1 MMLCSIYEDLCKEK
15 NWKPRYFIKEILNK
29 LDKLLNEKRK
39 FVLIARLPTGY
50 GKTTITNVLARA
62 TLKGYPYFSRV
73 IHVLPMRS
81 IADDIFL
88 ELNED
93 KLISN
98 NLAVQHLLSPGSP
111 FFAKRCIITTLDTFL
126 LNFFKAPAHELH
138 KIIQYD
144 TAHSE
149 FPRAMIYTS
158 IIVFDEFHLFTG
170 LGSISNEGKAFTSV
184 IAAIISLI
192 SSGVPVI
199 VMSATMPSELL
210 NKLEEEVKNV
220 GVTIEKVEYRKGV
233 DSEFDKKLEGK
244 RKRLHL
250 MDQDILE
257 ILNNVDRNKSILIVV
272 NTVEKAK
279 RIYNSILN
287 KEEVVLLHG
296 KVPEILRR
304 KFARKIKI
312 SKPKIL
318 VATQVVE
325 AGLNISYDI
334 LITDPCPIDRL
345 IQRAGRVCRFEEK
358 EGDIYVSSKIE
369 HTAPYDKNITEKTL
383 EVIRNSKE
391 LTFEFI
397 NEAIEKV
404 YNKNNFGKLFK
415 IDNDLKDALFKLD
428 TFPVFTHEEAKN
440 VIVHYRGLT
449 ENFGII
455 SCFSEK
461 RLDKEFAIP
470 VDEKD
475 ATLLLRKYKMVVNEK
490 FEINPLKEEELS
502 QITSKSFSLPIYFLY
517 KGYQGIA
524 IPEDEYINIIG
535 FKLPDI
541 ISEEKEKEKKK
552 EEISFSSSRII
563 SKPCAFEGQSL
574 IEHTENTLKK
584 ALRMKYSFE
593 TMSRR
598 LKALGLDINAEN
610 VEKLI
615 KVACILHDLGKV
627 ADEYQE
633 FFDETCT
640 CKDGSSFYLHEIPS
654 AYYAYKQLKGI
665 EDYELDF
672 NAKRILTLAIL
683 FHIAGRDID
692 DLMNSVKNRKWSFNK
707 YWKDFEVLIS
717 KYKIKLNYKS
727 SITSQEALDFL
738 KEMRN
743 IMMNRKYKYLK
754 LYNLIYAA
762 ICIGDNLDSYENR
775 RTNISESRKIFIR
788 ELYEAIGNE

>member
-29 LDKLLNEKRK
+29 LDKLLNEEGK

-81 IADDIFL
+81 IADDIFSEL
-88 ELNED
+88 EKD

-98 NLAVQHLLSPGSP
+98 DLAVQHLLSPGSP
-111 FFAKRCIITTLDTFL
+111 FFAEKCIITTLDTFL
-126 LNFFKAPAHELH
+126 LNFFKAPAHELS
-138 KIIQYD
+138 KIFKYD
-144 TAHSE
+144 TSHSE

-170 LGSISNEGKAFTSV
+170 LGSISKEGKAFTSV
-184 IAAIISLI
+184 IAAIISLV

-199 VMSATMPSELL
+199 VMSATMPNELL

-220 GVTIEKVEYRKGV
+220 GAIIERVEYRKGV
-233 DSEFDKKLEGK
+233 DSEFDKKLEEK

-250 MDQDILE
+250 VDQDILE
-257 ILNNVDRNKSILIVV
+257 ILNNIDRNKSILIVV

-304 KFARKIKI
+304 KFAREMKI

-334 LITDPCPIDRL
+334 LITDACPIDRL

-369 HTAPYDKNITEKTL
+369 YAAPYDKDITEKTL
-383 EVIRNSKE
+383 EVIRNGKE

-397 NEAIEKV
+397 NESIESV

-415 IDNDLKDALFKLD
+415 IDDDLKDALLKLD
-428 TFPVFTHEEAKN
+428 TFPIFSYEEAKKI
-440 VIVHYRGLT
+440 IVHHKGLT

-461 RLDKEFAIP
+461 RLNKEFAIP

-475 ATLLLRKYKMVVNEK
+475 AISLLSKYKMVVNEK
-490 FEINPLKEEELS
+490 FETVTLKEEELS
-502 QITSKSFSLPIYFLY
+502 QITSKSLSLPIYFLY
-517 KGYQGIA
+517 AGYQGIA

-541 ISEEKEKEKKK
+541 ISEEKEKKK
-552 EEISFSSSRII
+552 EEINVSFSRII

-598 LKALGLDINAEN
+598 LKALDPNINAEN

-633 FFDETCT
+633 SFDERCT
-640 CKDGSSFYLHEIPS
+640 CKDESSFYLHEIPS